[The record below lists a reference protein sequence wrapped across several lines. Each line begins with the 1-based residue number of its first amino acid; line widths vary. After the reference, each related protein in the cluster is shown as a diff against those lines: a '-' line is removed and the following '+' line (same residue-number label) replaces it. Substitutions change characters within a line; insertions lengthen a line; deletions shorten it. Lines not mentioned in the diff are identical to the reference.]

1 MIWIMTETAAAPTRV
16 DRRRERTRNALIAAA
31 QELLAEGRSNAS
43 IQEITDA
50 ADVGFGTFYNHFE
63 SKEALFTEAVE
74 SALDAWGVFRDEI
87 VGGIEDPAEIF
98 ATSFRM
104 SGRLQRQ
111 VPELVRVILNA
122 GASILLTDRG
132 LRPRAMADLKRG
144 IASGQFTMQD
154 PEAALMAVG
163 GALLGLL
170 QMLDANPSL
179 DDAQVSDGFT
189 EHVLLLLGL
198 DADEAARIV
207 ALELPELPQIL

>member
-1 MIWIMTETAAAPTRV
+1 MTETAAAPTRV
-16 DRRRERTRNALIAAA
+16 DRRRERTRNALITAA

-74 SALDAWGVFRDEI
+74 SALDVWGAFRDEI
-87 VGGIEDPAEIF
+87 VAGLEDPAEIF

-111 VPELVRVILNA
+111 LPELVRVILNA

-132 LRPRAMADLKRG
+132 LRPRAMADLRRG
-144 IASGQFTMQD
+144 IETGRFTMPD
-154 PEAALMAVG
+154 PESALMAVG

-179 DDAQVSDGFT
+179 DDAQISDTFT
-189 EHVLLLLGL
+189 KHVLLLLGL
-198 DADEAARIV
+198 DAGEASRIA
-207 ALELPELPQIL
+207 ALPLPEVPQVL